1 MAHLFVIANSIIII
15 VVATFFV
22 YAIGAAVFFGQ
33 WHQLLVTAILLFA
46 LIVFQMILA
55 IIAES

>member
-15 VVATFFV
+15 IVTTFFV
-22 YAIGAAVFFGQ
+22 YSIGGAIFLGQ
-33 WHQLLVTAILLFA
+33 WHQLLLTGVVLFV
-46 LIVFQMILA
+46 LIIVQMILA